1 LISQLLSQDPRL
13 EPAMTDQPLTA
24 EQFAQLRGVDSPTIA
39 NILELFQVR
48 SPLSGYAD
56 HTLSAL
62 YPELPPAVGYA
73 VTATYR
79 AGERVSDE
87 SRAELAGMLEL
98 AEGLGG
104 PAFAVFEDLDQP
116 ARGVTF
122 GEIMATTFQA
132 FGFFGLIS
140 SGAGRDLEQVRRM
153 RFPCWAGSVV
163 VSHGDP
169 RIQRVGV
176 PVTVAGLGIA
186 TGDLLHAD
194 GNGVVR
200 IPGQLA
206 PAVCRLIQ
214 PYLALENRYLDYLR
228 RPGPTVAGYRAVVA
242 EARREHERLHAEARA
257 LMPARV
263 AAH

>member
-1 LISQLLSQDPRL
+1 
-13 EPAMTDQPLTA
+13 MNDQPLSA
-24 EQFAQLRGVDSPTIA
+24 EQLAQLRGVDSPTIA
-39 NILELFQVR
+39 NIMELFGVR
-48 SPLSGYAD
+48 SPLSGYVD
-56 HTLSAL
+56 SSLRAL

-79 AGERVSDE
+79 AGERVAGE
-87 SRAELAGMLEL
+87 SRAEMAEMLE
-98 AEGLGG
+98 ASAGFGG
-104 PAFAVFEDLDQP
+104 PAIAVFEDLDQP

-132 FGFFGLIS
+132 FGFTGLIS
-140 SGAGRDLEQVRRM
+140 SGAGRDLEQVRRL
-153 RFPCWAGSVV
+153 RFPCWASAVV

-176 PVTVAGLGIA
+176 PVSIGGLAVA

-194 GNGVVR
+194 GNGIVQ
-200 IPGQLA
+200 IPRALA
-206 PAVCRLIQ
+206 PAACRLIA

-242 EARREHERLHAEARA
+242 EARREHERLHAEALA
-257 LMPARV
+257 LMPARQ
-263 AAH
+263 ARG